1 MPRLTEA
8 ALITLRMRYRTAY
21 EAYQSCVK
29 ALTEAGAHGNKPSL
43 ELVDNEAK
51 AIRRLTETRAKLLA
65 AMAEG

>member
-29 ALTEAGAHGNKPSL
+29 ALTEAGANGNKPSV
-43 ELVDNEAK
+43 ELLDNEVK
-51 AIRRLTETRAKLLA
+51 AVRRLAETRAALLV